1 MMKHLFYS
9 ATILIVLA
17 IAACDNDG
25 KTSYEKEKEE
35 KASLSNIE
43 LFVTSCESED
53 SSLCKREACIGT
65 DCGIED
71 YYFTLKGNM
80 IQRIS
85 CLHED
90 DALWAV
96 GTYRMSDS
104 GIFCQMD
111 RVYIVPLK
119 YNEDMS
125 IDTVATNYNRGKWI
139 DADEKDPYLIK
150 NSACN
155 EIRFS
160 RRYTE
165 EIRNKWRADKEPVI
179 PFGRIYYED
188 KEWEKSRLE
197 EMRKVKALA
206 DL

>member
-1 MMKHLFYS
+1 MKHLFY
-9 ATILIVLA
+9 LA
-17 IAACDNDG
+17 AAFIIAGLAACGNDD
-25 KTSYEKEKEE
+25 KTSYEKQKED
-35 KASLSNIE
+35 KASLENIE

-53 SSLCKREACIGT
+53 SSLCKKEACIGT

-71 YYFTLKGNM
+71 YYFTLKGNV
-80 IQRIS
+80 IQRIY
-85 CLHED
+85 CMHEE

-111 RVYIVPLK
+111 RVYIVPIK

-139 DADEKDPYLIK
+139 DASEKDPYLIA

-165 EIRNKWRADKEPVI
+165 QIRNKWRAEKRATI

-188 KEWEKSRLE
+188 KELEKARLA
-197 EMRKVKALA
+197 EMRQVKALA